1 MKTIMKKRNF
11 NWLLILTMVLVLVAC
26 SSSDDSDDTAG
37 GGSSSADQV
46 SQTAQDGT
54 WRVSNYTD
62 DGEDETSD
70 YNGFVFTF
78 NSDGSLVAASSAR
91 TLTGTWSVDDSDDS
105 SDDDAGTDDDDFNI
119 FFSVSDDDDFDDLVD
134 DWDIVNVDSNT
145 IALRDVSG
153 GDGSID
159 LLTFSKN

>member
-1 MKTIMKKRNF
+1 MKKRNL
-11 NWLLILTMVLVLVAC
+11 NWLSMVTMVLVLMAC
-26 SSSDDSDDTAG
+26 SSSDDSDDTPG
-37 GGSSSADQV
+37 DSSSSADQV
-46 SQTAQDGT
+46 TQTAQDGT

-62 DGEDETSD
+62 DGVDETSD
-70 YNGFVFTF
+70 YNGFTFTF
-78 NSDGSLVAASSAR
+78 NSDGSLVAEGSSR
-91 TLTGTWSVDDSDDS
+91 TLTGTWSVDDTDNSN
-105 SDDDAGTDDDDFNI
+105 DDDAGTDDDDFNI